1 MKTSTSSQNDSER
14 AIRLLWS
21 GYGDGVFF
29 DVRPHP
35 SSITFE
41 KDLESAVQLAKESS
55 FIGLLPRRR
64 EGSKTQD
71 VVLKGNVV
79 WVDIDSPNALGLIEA
94 TLRPLGLAPT
104 IVMSSGHGYWFYWK
118 LVDLSSLLIIEKI
131 NRGLSA
137 LLGGDACHDRTRIC
151 RVPGSFN
158 TKYGEKRPVE
168 IVQIN
173 EGALYYPRSF
183 RAVLPPKKKAS
194 AEVVDLN
201 GITPQ
206 PDDRV
211 TWIERIDP
219 DWTGREDLAS
229 YVMGEVPA
237 GVDRS
242 QVEFRIAV
250 LLARSGWTRGEIR
263 GFFDAHQ
270 LPRHLQNMKRGRTDS
285 FDQMITKIVY
295 LYSLT
300 WKKKEKDSPHAPPVY
315 MGSSNT
321 RMGTRDARARRSET
335 ELCRDRFALAQMAN
349 GQGRSQFIEEGA
361 QALGLTC
368 GAIEHDLKC
377 LFKSGVL
384 KKRIDPTDLKKRRIQ
399 IFQDEDLVA
408 HIIKQG
414 PRGFTRRDYLLPNCM
429 PQKRL
434 KEDERGNHG
443 S

>member
-14 AIRLLWS
+14 AIRLLWD
-21 GYGDGVFF
+21 GYADGIFF
-29 DVRPHP
+29 ETRPHP
-35 SSITFE
+35 SSINHE
-41 KDLESAVQLAKESS
+41 KDLERAVEIAKESR
-55 FIGLLPRRR
+55 FIGILPRRR
-64 EGSKTQD
+64 EGSKTRD

-79 WVDIDSPNALGLIEA
+79 WVDIDSPNALGLIDSK
-94 TLRPLGLAPT
+94 LRPLGLVPT
-104 IVMSSGHGYWFYWK
+104 IVMSSGHGYWIYWK
-118 LVDLSSLLIIEKI
+118 LKELAGVAVIENI

-151 RVPGSFN
+151 RVPGSVN
-158 TKYGEKRPVE
+158 GKYGKKRFVRIIE
-168 IVQIN
+168 IN
-173 EGALYYPRSF
+173 EELLYYPLSF
-183 RAVLPPKKKAS
+183 RAVLPRKKKAPTQ
-194 AEVVDLN
+194 VVDLN

-211 TWIERIDP
+211 TWIERTDP
-219 DWTGREDLAS
+219 DWTGREDLAA

-237 GVDRS
+237 GADRS
-242 QVEFRIAV
+242 HIEFRVAV

-315 MGSSNT
+315 KGSSNT
-321 RMGTRDARARRSET
+321 RMGTRNARARRSET

-361 QALGLTC
+361 QALGLTH
-368 GAIEHDLKC
+368 GATEHDMKC

-384 KKRIDPTDLKKRRIQ
+384 VKRIDPTDPNNCRVL
-399 IFQDEDLVA
+399 IFQDEELVA

>member
-1 MKTSTSSQNDSER
+1 MKLSIESQHDSDK
-14 AIRLLWS
+14 AIRLLWD
-21 GYGDGVFF
+21 GYGEGVFF
-29 DVRPHP
+29 EIRPRV
-35 SSITFE
+35 SSIKYE
-41 KDLESAVQLAKESS
+41 KDLERAVQLAKESS
-55 FIGLLPRRR
+55 FIGVLPRRK
-64 EGSKTQD
+64 EGSRKQD

-79 WVDIDSPNALGLIEA
+79 WVDIDSPNALGRIDA
-94 TLRPLGLAPT
+94 TLRPLGLVPT

-118 LVDLSSLLIIEKI
+118 LVNLSSLLIIENI

-151 RVPGSFN
+151 RVPGSVN
-158 TKYGEKRPVE
+158 GKYGKKRFVRIIE
-168 IVQIN
+168 IN

-183 RAVLPPKKKAS
+183 RAVLPPKKKAP
-194 AEVVDLN
+194 AQVVDLN

-300 WKKKEKDSPHAPPVY
+300 WKKKEKDSPHDPLYIRTLPIPAWGLEMPVLVDRRQNSAAT
-315 MGSSNT
+315 GSLSPRWLT
-321 RMGTRDARARRSET
+321 AK
-335 ELCRDRFALAQMAN
+335 
-349 GQGRSQFIEEGA
+349 GA
-361 QALGLTC
+361 VSSLRKG
-368 GAIEHDLKC
+368 HRHSD
-377 LFKSGVL
+377 
-384 KKRIDPTDLKKRRIQ
+384 
-399 IFQDEDLVA
+399 
-408 HIIKQG
+408 
-414 PRGFTRRDYLLPNCM
+414 
-429 PQKRL
+429 
-434 KEDERGNHG
+434 
-443 S
+443 